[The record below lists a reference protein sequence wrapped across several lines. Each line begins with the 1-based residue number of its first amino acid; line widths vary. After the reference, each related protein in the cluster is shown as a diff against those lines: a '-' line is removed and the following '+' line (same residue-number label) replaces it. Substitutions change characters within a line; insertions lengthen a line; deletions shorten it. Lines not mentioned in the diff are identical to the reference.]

1 MKENREKK
9 WKKKK
14 WKKIKNGLKN
24 NKLFLYVF
32 LNLFNLFF
40 SIILKLNKFKMH
52 KILTNF
58 NDILF
63 SLVLFIVKPNIRKS
77 FFLTFVFSFFSTFW
91 NQTWPKRDY
100 EIIRK
105 RNWKEE

>member
-1 MKENREKK
+1 
-9 WKKKK
+9 
-14 WKKIKNGLKN
+14 
-24 NKLFLYVF
+24 
-32 LNLFNLFF
+32 
-40 SIILKLNKFKMH
+40 MH

-77 FFLTFVFSFFSTFW
+77 FFLTFVFYFFSTFW

-105 RNWKEE
+105 RN